1 MNPLSPSATWTLSP
15 APVWT
20 QTPAIFKDPFS
31 PLMGPPP
38 LRVLAPRHLLIHPLH
53 LKKRSAW
60 WTLSRSASARTLS
73 WWLIAKEKVFLRW
86 ATADRG
92 SCSPGCSA
100 RQERRPPEY
109 GVEAAWCVNR
119 KLHSEIN
126 TLSWMVHVKSSF
138 FLSRTPFGQFMHINP
153 VLIITSWKVACFY
166 CEHRACGTSWGIC
179 ESVIRIDWNVWADS
193 CEEEGHEGA
202 RPAQKSACLGRRKFT
217 AGLNSF
223 LFLFCFLLR
232 VFSETQSGC

>member
-20 QTPAIFKDPFS
+20 RTPAIFKDPIS

-38 LRVLAPRHLLIHPLH
+38 LRVLARRHLLIHPLH

-73 WWLIAKEKVFLRW
+73 WWLIAKEKVFLPESRSCRGLRW

-100 RQERRPPEY
+100 RQERRPPEC

-126 TLSWMVHVKSSF
+126 TLSWMVHVKAF
-138 FLSRTPFGQFMHINP
+138 F
-153 VLIITSWKVACFY
+153 
-166 CEHRACGTSWGIC
+166 
-179 ESVIRIDWNVWADS
+179 
-193 CEEEGHEGA
+193 
-202 RPAQKSACLGRRKFT
+202 
-217 AGLNSF
+217 
-223 LFLFCFLLR
+223 
-232 VFSETQSGC
+232 FSL